1 MNKKIDIL
9 LGTYNGGEYLENQ
22 ILSILAQTHK
32 NWSLI
37 IHDDGSTDETPEI
50 IRKYQAIDSR
60 IVLVSDDI
68 QFRSAA
74 MNFVHLLK
82 FVKSEYVAFCDQD
95 DIWFE
100 SKLEILL
107 DNMKEKDYPLAV
119 YCNSYGYN
127 GKNITT
133 EYVTLYHRTSLRD
146 SLFLNGGVQG
156 CCMMFNRRL
165 FEMIIDLPDYICMH
179 DHYLTMASIVFG
191 KLEYV
196 DLSLMLYRQHSNNV
210 TGNIPTSYLQRIK
223 TFFNFSNPVID
234 KNHYL
239 ANVSFY
245 QHFRTKLTEE
255 QKGLFNAYIA
265 FPEKSLLTKIFSI
278 IKFKFKIGT
287 SMLPLLLKVSIRK
300 AI

>member
-9 LGTYNGGEYLENQ
+9 LGTYNGGKYLENQ

-37 IHDDGSTDETPEI
+37 IHDDGSTDETSVI
-50 IRKYQAIDSR
+50 IKKYQTIDSR
-60 IVLVSDDI
+60 IVLISDDI
-68 QFRSAA
+68 RFKSAA
-74 MNFVHLLK
+74 MNFIHLLK
-82 FVKSEYVAFCDQD
+82 FVESEYIAFCDQD

-107 DNMKEKDYPLAV
+107 GRMKEKDYPLAV

-133 EYVTLYHRTSLRD
+133 DQVTLYHRTSLRD

-156 CCMMFNRRL
+156 CCLLFNRRL
-165 FEMIIDLPDYICMH
+165 FEMIIDLPNYICMH
-179 DHYLTMASIVFG
+179 DHYLTIASIVFG

-210 TGNIPTSYLQRIK
+210 TGNIPTSYLQRVK

-245 QHFRTKLTEE
+245 ERFRNELTQE
-255 QKGLFNAYIA
+255 QKELFNAYIA
-265 FPEKSLLTKIFSI
+265 FPEKSLFNKILVI
-278 IKFKFKIGT
+278 IKFKFKIGN
-287 SMLPLLLKVSIRK
+287 SMLPLLLKVLIRK